1 MYGVVKAERRTLST
15 SRSDQLGQM
24 LLKCSGKMSA
34 EMLSEVGKGGL
45 QLGESSFSG
54 WLLVYLSAFKRTG
67 EQELKKARLGNSRSL
82 S

>member
-1 MYGVVKAERRTLST
+1 MP
-15 SRSDQLGQM
+15 
-24 LLKCSGKMSA
+24 A
-34 EMLSEVGKGGL
+34 EMLSEVGKKVASDL
-45 QLGESSFSG
+45 VEQFQSG

>member
-1 MYGVVKAERRTLST
+1 
-15 SRSDQLGQM
+15 M
-24 LLKCSGKMSA
+24 LLKCSGKMPD

-45 QLGESSFSG
+45 RLGESSFSG